1 MLGCRSPSWTIL
13 FRRFT
18 ICVSS
23 PLRSAASLFTTAGAA
38 QWCLTISFH
47 NSIGVLESHECA
59 RRPYGVVIELVTCLV
74 GSAVAQQI
82 ESPPEEM
89 SDEIGVT
96 MRGLMRLLQ
105 PG

>member
-1 MLGCRSPSWTIL
+1 M
-13 FRRFT
+13 
-18 ICVSS
+18 
-23 PLRSAASLFTTAGAA
+23 
-38 QWCLTISFH
+38 
-47 NSIGVLESHECA
+47 LESHERT

-74 GSAVAQQI
+74 GSAVTQQI

-96 MRGLMRLLQ
+96 MRALMRLLQ

>member
-1 MLGCRSPSWTIL
+1 LAKLLRAA
-13 FRRFT
+13 R
-18 ICVSS
+18 V
-23 PLRSAASLFTTAGAA
+23 RSAK
-38 QWCLTISFH
+38 LTEALQKAEATSRE
-47 NSIGVLESHECA
+47 LEDMPFRS
-59 RRPYGVVIELVTCLV
+59 RLELVTGLE

-96 MRGLMRLLQ
+96 MRALMRLLR

>member
-1 MLGCRSPSWTIL
+1 
-13 FRRFT
+13 
-18 ICVSS
+18 
-23 PLRSAASLFTTAGAA
+23 
-38 QWCLTISFH
+38 
-47 NSIGVLESHECA
+47 LE
-59 RRPYGVVIELVTCLV
+59 

-96 MRGLMRLLQ
+96 MRALMRLLQ

>member
-1 MLGCRSPSWTIL
+1 LAKLLRAA
-13 FRRFT
+13 R
-18 ICVSS
+18 V
-23 PLRSAASLFTTAGAA
+23 RSAK
-38 QWCLTISFH
+38 LTEALQKAEATSRE
-47 NSIGVLESHECA
+47 LEDMPF
-59 RRPYGVVIELVTCLV
+59 RFRLELVTCLE

-96 MRGLMRLLQ
+96 MRALMRLLQ

>member
-1 MLGCRSPSWTIL
+1 LTEALQKAEATSRELEDMPFRSRL
-13 FRRFT
+13 
-18 ICVSS
+18 
-23 PLRSAASLFTTAGAA
+23 
-38 QWCLTISFH
+38 
-47 NSIGVLESHECA
+47 
-59 RRPYGVVIELVTCLV
+59 ELVTCLE

-96 MRGLMRLLQ
+96 MRALMRLLQ